1 MARPTRIARLVV
13 DRVGGSLS
21 VDVFTEPE
29 LYIHYGDK
37 ALTVRVINAITDFGH
52 FEEADEEYLLLFFD
66 ALELKGL
73 PQ

>member
-1 MARPTRIARLVV
+1 MARPTRIVRLVV
-13 DRVGGSLS
+13 DRVGGALS

-37 ALTVRVINAITDFGH
+37 ALTARVIKAITEFGH
-52 FEEADEEYLLLFFD
+52 FEDADEEYLVLFFD
-66 ALELKGL
+66 AIELKGL